1 MHPNN
6 YRTHPCFS
14 FKNAPSDNK
23 NLHNLCPF
31 FPHRVDTAPF
41 FGYIRGMTTKNSI
54 GTRAASQAA
63 FILAAL
69 KISNGNTIIDRPTV
83 LEAAKIAGVAN
94 PAWLTN
100 DPANRYGRGLY
111 RIPADKIAMAKG
123 LSSTATVERK
133 TPAAVSAPVKSAAPV
148 VAAAS
153 GASTSLVD
161 ATLSLAAIAEC
172 GDCVPHKDPLFVAYG
187 HYDTV
192 KRIIASRRWAPS
204 YVVGPSG
211 CGKTYAYQQAC
222 ADLKREYY
230 EVQITTETTE
240 DDLLGGFRLV
250 NGETKFIYGPVTLA
264 MMRGGFLTLDEI
276 DQATS
281 KVMCLQQVLN
291 GKPVFLK
298 KINQWVKPAEGF
310 NVGATANTKGNGD
323 DTGRFVGA
331 NPLNVAFR
339 DRLSGMCFVADYP
352 TPAVEK
358 KILGKAMQ
366 AAGVDDSEF
375 ATLLVDWAGMIR
387 KTNREGGLDETMTTR
402 RLVQIAQ
409 NLSILGERTLAVE
422 LGINIYDEIT
432 REAMLSLFQKIDPA
446 NAPKADTLG
455 QAPQT
460 AEASVNS
467 TKCPF

>member
-1 MHPNN
+1 M
-6 YRTHPCFS
+6 
-14 FKNAPSDNK
+14 SDNK
-23 NLHNLCPF
+23 NLHNLYPF
-31 FPHRVDTAPF
+31 FPNRLDTAPF
-41 FGYIRGMTTKNSI
+41 FGYIRGMTTKSSI
-54 GTRAASQAA
+54 GNRAASQAA

-69 KISNGNTIIDRPTV
+69 KISNGNAIIDRPTV
-83 LEAAKIAGVAN
+83 LEAAKVAGVAN

-100 DPANRYGRGLY
+100 DPANRAGRGYY
-111 RIPADKIAMAKG
+111 RIPADKIAAAKG
-123 LSSTATVERK
+123 ISPTATVERK
-133 TPAAVSAPVKSAAPV
+133 APAAVFAPARSAAPV

-153 GASTSLVD
+153 TGASTSLVD

-172 GDCVPHKDPLFVAYG
+172 GDAIPTKDPLFVAYG
-187 HYDTV
+187 HFDTV
-192 KRIIASRRWAPS
+192 KRIIGSNRWAPS

-222 ADLKREYY
+222 ADLKREYF
-230 EVQITTETTE
+230 EVQVTTETTE
-240 DDLLGGFRLV
+240 DDLLGGFRLI
-250 NGETKFIYGPVTLA
+250 NGETKFIYGPVALA
-264 MMRGGFLTLDEI
+264 MMRGGFLVLDEI

-298 KINQWVKPAEGF
+298 KINQWVKPAAGF
-310 NVGATANTKGNGD
+310 NVGATANTTGNGD

-358 KILGKAMQ
+358 KILNKAMQ
-366 AAGVDDSEF
+366 AAGVDDAEF

-432 REAMLSLFQKIDPA
+432 REAMLSLFQKIDPTT
-446 NAPKADTLG
+446 APKTDTLG
-455 QAPQT
+455 K
-460 AEASVNS
+460 ASATVS

>member
-1 MHPNN
+1 
-6 YRTHPCFS
+6 
-14 FKNAPSDNK
+14 
-23 NLHNLCPF
+23 
-31 FPHRVDTAPF
+31 
-41 FGYIRGMTTKNSI
+41 MTTKTSTGN
-54 GTRAASQAA
+54 RAATQTA

-69 KISNGNTIIDRPTV
+69 KISRDNAIIDRTTV
-83 LEAAKIAGVAN
+83 LAAARAAGVAN

-100 DPANRYGRGLY
+100 DPANRAGRGYY
-111 RIPADKIAMAKG
+111 RIPADKIAVAKS
-123 LSSTATVERK
+123 LNSTVVSERK
-133 TPAAVSAPVKSAAPV
+133 SPTAVTVPSASAAPV
-148 VAAAS
+148 VAAAAQGTS
-153 GASTSLVD
+153 NSLVD

-172 GDCVPHKDPLFVAYG
+172 GDCIPQKDALFVAYG

-192 KRIIASRRWAPS
+192 KRIIGSRRWAPS

-264 MMRGGFLTLDEI
+264 MMRGGFLVLDEI

-298 KINQWVKPAEGF
+298 KINQWVKPAAGF

-358 KILGKAMQ
+358 KILNKAMQ

-446 NAPKADTLG
+446 NAPKDDTLG
-455 QAPQT
+455 KAPAAAT
-460 AEASVNS
+460 ASTSVPS

>member
-1 MHPNN
+1 
-6 YRTHPCFS
+6 
-14 FKNAPSDNK
+14 
-23 NLHNLCPF
+23 
-31 FPHRVDTAPF
+31 
-41 FGYIRGMTTKNSI
+41 MTTKTSTGN
-54 GTRAASQAA
+54 RAATQTA

-69 KISNGNTIIDRPTV
+69 KISRDNAIIDRTTV
-83 LEAAKIAGVAN
+83 LAAARAAGVAN

-100 DPANRYGRGLY
+100 DPANRAGRGYY
-111 RIPADKIAMAKG
+111 RIPADKIALAKS
-123 LSSTATVERK
+123 LNTTVVTERK
-133 TPAAVSAPVKSAAPV
+133 PATAVTVPSASAAPV
-148 VAAAS
+148 VAAAAQGTS
-153 GASTSLVD
+153 NSLVD

-172 GDCVPHKDPLFVAYG
+172 GDCIPQKDALFVAYG

-192 KRIIASRRWAPS
+192 KRIIGSRRWAPS

-264 MMRGGFLTLDEI
+264 MMRGGFLVLDEI

-358 KILGKAMQ
+358 KILNKAM
-366 AAGVDDSEF
+366 AVAGVDDAEF

-446 NAPKADTLG
+446 NAPKDDTLG
-455 QAPQT
+455 KAPAAAT
-460 AEASVNS
+460 ASTSVPS

>member
-1 MHPNN
+1 
-6 YRTHPCFS
+6 
-14 FKNAPSDNK
+14 
-23 NLHNLCPF
+23 
-31 FPHRVDTAPF
+31 
-41 FGYIRGMTTKNSI
+41 MTTKTSTGN
-54 GTRAASQAA
+54 RAATQTA

-69 KISNGNTIIDRPTV
+69 KISNGNCIVDRATV
-83 LEAAKIAGVAN
+83 LRAAREAGVAN

-100 DPANRYGRGLY
+100 DPANRAGRGYY
-111 RIPADKIAMAKG
+111 RIPADKIAVAKTQN
-123 LSSTATVERK
+123 STVVTERKASTAVTA
-133 TPAAVSAPVKSAAPV
+133 PSASAAPV
-148 VAAAS
+148 VAAAAQ
-153 GASTSLVD
+153 GASNSLVD

-172 GDCVPHKDPLFVAYG
+172 GDCIPQKDALFVAYG

-192 KRIIASRRWAPS
+192 KRIIGSRRWAPS

-264 MMRGGFLTLDEI
+264 MMRGGFLVLDEI

-358 KILGKAMQ
+358 KILNKAM
-366 AAGVDDSEF
+366 AVAGVDDAEF
-375 ATLLVDWAGMIR
+375 AALLVDWAGMIR

-446 NAPKADTLG
+446 NAPKDDTLG
-455 QAPQT
+455 KAPQ
-460 AEASVNS
+460 EAVAPVNS

>member
-1 MHPNN
+1 
-6 YRTHPCFS
+6 
-14 FKNAPSDNK
+14 
-23 NLHNLCPF
+23 
-31 FPHRVDTAPF
+31 
-41 FGYIRGMTTKNSI
+41 MTTKNST

-69 KISNGNTIIDRPTV
+69 KISNGNAIIDRPTV

-94 PAWLTN
+94 PSWLTN
-100 DPANRYGRGLY
+100 DPANRAGRGYY
-111 RIPADKIAMAKG
+111 RIPADKIAAAKG
-123 LSSTATVERK
+123 MSPTATVERK
-133 TPAAVSAPVKSAAPV
+133 APAAVSAPVKSAAPV

-172 GDCVPHKDPLFVAYG
+172 GDAIPCKDPLFVAYG

-222 ADLKREYY
+222 ADLKREYF
-230 EVQITTETTE
+230 EVQVTTETTE

-264 MMRGGFLTLDEI
+264 MMRGGFLVLDEI

-339 DRLSGMCFVADYP
+339 DRLSGMTFVADYP

-446 NAPKADTLG
+446 NAPKGDTLG

-460 AEASVNS
+460 AEAAVNS

>member
-1 MHPNN
+1 
-6 YRTHPCFS
+6 
-14 FKNAPSDNK
+14 
-23 NLHNLCPF
+23 
-31 FPHRVDTAPF
+31 
-41 FGYIRGMTTKNSI
+41 MTTVSTLGN
-54 GTRAASQAA
+54 RATAQVA
-63 FILAAL
+63 FIHAAL
-69 KISNGNTIIDRPTV
+69 ALTNGSPVVTREQV
-83 LEAAKIAGVAN
+83 LHAARKAGLAN

-100 DPANRYGRGLY
+100 NPEYRAGRGKY
-111 RIPADKIAMAKG
+111 RIPADKIALASASAMPKSRPAA
-123 LSSTATVERK
+123 TATLN
-133 TPAAVSAPVKSAAPV
+133 TPVKSAAPV
-148 VAAAS
+148 VATAAS
-153 GASTSLVD
+153 TGSPLVD
-161 ATLSLAAIAEC
+161 STLSLAAIAEC
-172 GDCVPHKDPLFVAYG
+172 GNAIPEKDSLFVAYG

-192 KRIIASRRWAPS
+192 KRIIGSTRWAPS

-222 ADLKREYY
+222 ADLKREYF

-264 MMRGGFLTLDEI
+264 MMRGGFLVLDEI

-298 KINQWVKPAEGF
+298 KINQWVKPAAGF

-352 TPAVEK
+352 SPAVEK
-358 KILGKAMQ
+358 KILNKAMI
-366 AAGVDDSEF
+366 AAGVEDAEF
-375 ATLLVDWAGMIR
+375 AGLLVDWAGMIR

-409 NLSILGERTLAVE
+409 NLGILGERTLAVE

-446 NAPKADTLG
+446 NAPKTDTLG
-455 QAPQT
+455 RAPQEAT
-460 AEASVNS
+460 AANTPS

>member
-1 MHPNN
+1 
-6 YRTHPCFS
+6 
-14 FKNAPSDNK
+14 
-23 NLHNLCPF
+23 
-31 FPHRVDTAPF
+31 
-41 FGYIRGMTTKNSI
+41 MTTTSSI
-54 GTRAASQAA
+54 GTRAASQSA

-69 KISNGNTIIDRPTV
+69 KISRDNAIIDRATV
-83 LEAAKIAGVAN
+83 LRAAREAGVAN

-100 DPANRYGRGLY
+100 DPANRAGRGYY
-111 RIPADKIAMAKG
+111 RIPADKIAVAKS
-123 LSSTATVERK
+123 LSSVASVER
-133 TPAAVSAPVKSAAPV
+133 TAPV
-148 VAAAS
+148 VIRAPESSATAVVASAS
-153 GASTSLVD
+153 GASASLVD

-172 GDCVPHKDPLFVAYG
+172 GDCVPQKDSLFVAYG

-192 KRIIASRRWAPS
+192 KRIIGSKRWAPS

-264 MMRGGFLTLDEI
+264 MMRGGFLVLDEI

-358 KILGKAMQ
+358 KILNKAMT

-432 REAMLSLFQKIDPA
+432 REAMLSLFLKIDPS
-446 NAPKADTLG
+446 NAPKDDTLG
-455 QAPQT
+455 KAPQEAT
-460 AEASVNS
+460 AAAPRS
-467 TKCPF
+467 TACPF

>member
-1 MHPNN
+1 
-6 YRTHPCFS
+6 
-14 FKNAPSDNK
+14 
-23 NLHNLCPF
+23 
-31 FPHRVDTAPF
+31 
-41 FGYIRGMTTKNSI
+41 MTTKTSTGN
-54 GTRAASQAA
+54 RAATQTA

-69 KISNGNTIIDRPTV
+69 KISRDNAIIDRTTV
-83 LEAAKIAGVAN
+83 LAAARAAGVAN

-100 DPANRYGRGLY
+100 DPANRAGRGYY
-111 RIPADKIAMAKG
+111 RIPADKIAVAKS
-123 LSSTATVERK
+123 LNTTVVIERK
-133 TPAAVSAPVKSAAPV
+133 PATAVTVPSASAAPV
-148 VAAAS
+148 VAAAAQGTS
-153 GASTSLVD
+153 NSLVD

-172 GDCVPHKDPLFVAYG
+172 GDCIPQKDALFVAYG

-192 KRIIASRRWAPS
+192 KRIIGSRRWAPS

-264 MMRGGFLTLDEI
+264 MMRGGFLVLDEI

-358 KILGKAMQ
+358 KILNKAM
-366 AAGVDDSEF
+366 AVAGVDDAEF

-446 NAPKADTLG
+446 NAPKDDTLG
-455 QAPQT
+455 KAPAAAT
-460 AEASVNS
+460 ASTSVPS

>member
-1 MHPNN
+1 
-6 YRTHPCFS
+6 
-14 FKNAPSDNK
+14 
-23 NLHNLCPF
+23 
-31 FPHRVDTAPF
+31 
-41 FGYIRGMTTKNSI
+41 MTTTTGN
-54 GTRAASQAA
+54 RAATQTA

-69 KISNGNTIIDRPTV
+69 KITGGSPVVSREQV
-83 LEAAKIAGVAN
+83 LRAAKTAGVAN

-100 DPANRYGRGLY
+100 NPEFREGRGSY
-111 RIPADKIAMAKG
+111 RIPADKIAATGFASGTAHKTHKIAAK
-123 LSSTATVERK
+123 
-133 TPAAVSAPVKSAAPV
+133 PAIAPVADTAPV
-148 VAAAS
+148 VMGAAA
-153 GASTSLVD
+153 GGTSLVD

-172 GDCVPHKDPLFVAYG
+172 GDCIPHKDPLFVAYG

-192 KRIIASRRWAPS
+192 KRIIGSSRWAPS

-230 EVQITTETTE
+230 EVQVTTETTE
-240 DDLLGGFRLV
+240 DDLLGGFRLI
-250 NGETKFIYGPVTLA
+250 NGETKFIYGPVALA
-264 MMRGGFLTLDEI
+264 MMRGGFLVLDEI

-298 KINQWVKPAEGF
+298 KINQWVKPATGF

-339 DRLSGMCFVADYP
+339 DRLSGMTFVADYP

-358 KILGKAMQ
+358 KILNKAMQ
-366 AAGVDDSEF
+366 AAGVDDAEF
-375 ATLLVDWAGMIR
+375 AALLVDWAGMIR

-409 NLSILGERTLAVE
+409 NLSILGERTQAVE
-422 LGINIYDEIT
+422 LGVNIYDEIT

-446 NAPKADTLG
+446 TAPKSDTLG
-455 QAPQT
+455 QAP
-460 AEASVNS
+460 EAATTDANS

>member
-1 MHPNN
+1 
-6 YRTHPCFS
+6 
-14 FKNAPSDNK
+14 
-23 NLHNLCPF
+23 
-31 FPHRVDTAPF
+31 
-41 FGYIRGMTTKNSI
+41 MTTKTSTGN
-54 GTRAASQAA
+54 RAATQSA

-69 KISNGNTIIDRPTV
+69 KISRDNAIIDRTTV
-83 LEAAKIAGVAN
+83 LAAARAAGVAN

-100 DPANRYGRGLY
+100 DPANRAGRGYY
-111 RIPADKIAMAKG
+111 RIPADKIAVAK
-123 LSSTATVERK
+123 TQNTTPVTERK
-133 TPAAVSAPVKSAAPV
+133 PATAVTVPSASAAPV
-148 VAAAS
+148 VAAAAQGTS
-153 GASTSLVD
+153 NSLVD

-172 GDCVPHKDPLFVAYG
+172 GDCIPQKDALFVAYG

-192 KRIIASRRWAPS
+192 KRIIGSRRWAPS

-264 MMRGGFLTLDEI
+264 MMRGGFLVLDEI

-358 KILGKAMQ
+358 KILNKAM
-366 AAGVDDSEF
+366 AVAGVDDAEF
-375 ATLLVDWAGMIR
+375 AALLVDWAGMIR

-446 NAPKADTLG
+446 NAPKDDTLG
-455 QAPQT
+455 KAPAAAT
-460 AEASVNS
+460 ASTSVPS

>member
-1 MHPNN
+1 
-6 YRTHPCFS
+6 
-14 FKNAPSDNK
+14 
-23 NLHNLCPF
+23 
-31 FPHRVDTAPF
+31 
-41 FGYIRGMTTKNSI
+41 MTTASTGN
-54 GTRAASQAA
+54 RAATQTA

-69 KISNGNTIIDRPTV
+69 KITGGKPVISREQV
-83 LEAAKIAGVAN
+83 LHAAKIAGVAN

-100 DPANRYGRGLY
+100 NIDLRERRGFY
-111 RIPADKIAMAKG
+111 RIPADKIAA
-123 LSSTATVERK
+123 ATGAA
-133 TPAAVSAPVKSAAPV
+133 PAAPKHTPVREAAPV
-148 VAAAS
+148 VSAPA
-153 GASTSLVD
+153 GTPTLVD

-172 GDCVPHKDPLFVAYG
+172 GDAIPTKDPLFVAYG
-187 HYDTV
+187 HFDTV
-192 KRIIASRRWAPS
+192 KRIIGSNRWAPS

-222 ADLKREYY
+222 ADLKREYF
-230 EVQITTETTE
+230 EVQVTTETTE
-240 DDLLGGFRLV
+240 DDLLGGFRLI
-250 NGETKFIYGPVTLA
+250 NGETKFIYGPVALA
-264 MMRGGFLTLDEI
+264 MMRGGFLVLDEI

-298 KINQWVKPAEGF
+298 KINQWVKPAAGF

-358 KILGKAMQ
+358 KILNKAMQ

-432 REAMLSLFQKIDPA
+432 REAMLSLFQKIDPTT
-446 NAPKADTLG
+446 APKTDTLG
-455 QAPQT
+455 KAPT
-460 AEASVNS
+460 EASATVS

>member
-1 MHPNN
+1 
-6 YRTHPCFS
+6 
-14 FKNAPSDNK
+14 
-23 NLHNLCPF
+23 
-31 FPHRVDTAPF
+31 
-41 FGYIRGMTTKNSI
+41 MTTKNST
-54 GTRAASQAA
+54 GNRAATQTA

-69 KISNGNTIIDRPTV
+69 KISRDNAIIDRTTV
-83 LEAAKIAGVAN
+83 LSAARAAGVAN

-100 DPANRYGRGLY
+100 DPANRAGRGYY
-111 RIPADKIAMAKG
+111 RIPADKIAVAKS
-123 LSSTATVERK
+123 LNTTPVAERK
-133 TPAAVSAPVKSAAPV
+133 PTTAVTVPSASAAPV
-148 VAAAS
+148 VAAAAQGTS
-153 GASTSLVD
+153 NSLVD

-172 GDCVPHKDPLFVAYG
+172 GDCIPQKDALFVAYG

-192 KRIIASRRWAPS
+192 KRIIGSRRWAPS

-264 MMRGGFLTLDEI
+264 MMRGGFLVLDEI

-358 KILGKAMQ
+358 KILNKAM
-366 AAGVDDSEF
+366 AVAGVDDAEF
-375 ATLLVDWAGMIR
+375 AALLVDWAGMIR

-446 NAPKADTLG
+446 NAPKDDTLG
-455 QAPQT
+455 KAPAAAT
-460 AEASVNS
+460 ASTSVPS

>member
-1 MHPNN
+1 
-6 YRTHPCFS
+6 
-14 FKNAPSDNK
+14 
-23 NLHNLCPF
+23 
-31 FPHRVDTAPF
+31 
-41 FGYIRGMTTKNSI
+41 MTTKNST
-54 GTRAASQAA
+54 GNRAATQTA

-69 KISNGNTIIDRPTV
+69 KISNGNCIIDRTTV
-83 LEAAKIAGVAN
+83 LRAAREAGVAN

-100 DPANRYGRGLY
+100 DPANRHGRGYY
-111 RIPADKIAMAKG
+111 RIPADKIAVAKS
-123 LSSTATVERK
+123 LNTTPVTERK
-133 TPAAVSAPVKSAAPV
+133 SPTAVTVPSASAAPV
-148 VAAAS
+148 VAAAAQGTS
-153 GASTSLVD
+153 NSLVD

-172 GDCVPHKDPLFVAYG
+172 GDCIPQKDALFVAYG

-192 KRIIASRRWAPS
+192 KRIIGSRRWAPS

-264 MMRGGFLTLDEI
+264 MMRGGFLVLDEI

-358 KILGKAMQ
+358 KILNKAM
-366 AAGVDDSEF
+366 AVAGVDDAEF
-375 ATLLVDWAGMIR
+375 AALLVDWAGMIR

-446 NAPKADTLG
+446 NAPKDDTLG
-455 QAPQT
+455 KAPQ
-460 AEASVNS
+460 EAVAPVNS

>member
-1 MHPNN
+1 
-6 YRTHPCFS
+6 
-14 FKNAPSDNK
+14 
-23 NLHNLCPF
+23 
-31 FPHRVDTAPF
+31 
-41 FGYIRGMTTKNSI
+41 MTTKTSTGN
-54 GTRAASQAA
+54 RAATQTA

-69 KISNGNTIIDRPTV
+69 KISRDNAIIDRTTV
-83 LEAAKIAGVAN
+83 LAAARAAGVAN

-100 DPANRYGRGLY
+100 DPANRAGRGYY
-111 RIPADKIAMAKG
+111 RIPADKIAVAKS
-123 LSSTATVERK
+123 LNTTVVTERK
-133 TPAAVSAPVKSAAPV
+133 SPTAVTVPSASAAPV
-148 VAAAS
+148 VAAAAQGTS
-153 GASTSLVD
+153 NSLVD

-172 GDCVPHKDPLFVAYG
+172 GDCIPQKDALFVAYG

-192 KRIIASRRWAPS
+192 KRIIGSRRWAPS

-264 MMRGGFLTLDEI
+264 MMRGGFLVLDEI

-358 KILGKAMQ
+358 KILNKAM
-366 AAGVDDSEF
+366 AVAGVDDAEF

-446 NAPKADTLG
+446 NAPKDDTLG
-455 QAPQT
+455 KAPAAAT
-460 AEASVNS
+460 ASTSVPS

>member
-1 MHPNN
+1 M
-6 YRTHPCFS
+6 
-14 FKNAPSDNK
+14 API
-23 NLHNLCPF
+23 L
-31 FPHRVDTAPF
+31 
-41 FGYIRGMTTKNSI
+41 GYTLGMTTASTGN
-54 GTRAASQAA
+54 RAATQTA

-69 KISNGNTIIDRPTV
+69 KITGGKPVISREQV
-83 LEAAKIAGVAN
+83 LLAAKIAGVAN

-100 DPANRYGRGLY
+100 NIDLREGRGFY
-111 RIPADKIAMAKG
+111 RIPADKIAAATGAAPAGSKQ
-123 LSSTATVERK
+123 TAAPK
-133 TPAAVSAPVKSAAPV
+133 HTPVREVAPV
-148 VAAAS
+148 VAAPA
-153 GASTSLVD
+153 GTSTLVD

-172 GDCVPHKDPLFVAYG
+172 GDAIPTKDPLFVAYG

-192 KRIIASRRWAPS
+192 KRIIDSNRWAPS

-222 ADLKREYY
+222 ADLRREYF

-240 DDLLGGFRLV
+240 DDLLGGFRLI
-250 NGETKFIYGPVTLA
+250 NGETKFVYGPVALA
-264 MMRGGFLTLDEI
+264 MIRGGFLVLDEI

-298 KINQWVKPAEGF
+298 KINQWVKPVAGF

-358 KILGKAMQ
+358 KILNKAMK

-409 NLSILGERTLAVE
+409 NLSILGERALAVE
-422 LGINIYDEIT
+422 LGVNIYDEIT
-432 REAMLSLFQKIDPA
+432 REAMLSLFQKIDPTT
-446 NAPKADTLG
+446 APKDDILG
-455 QAPQT
+455 KAPT
-460 AEASVNS
+460 EASAEIS